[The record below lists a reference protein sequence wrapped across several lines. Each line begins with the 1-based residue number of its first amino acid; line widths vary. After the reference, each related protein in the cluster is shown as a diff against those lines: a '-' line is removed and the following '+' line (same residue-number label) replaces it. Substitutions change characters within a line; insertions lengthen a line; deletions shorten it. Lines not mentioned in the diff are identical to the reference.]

1 MSRRQQAG
9 IAFAA
14 LAIAC
19 AAQPGPVQAHH
30 NDWAAPLVGGALGG
44 YALSSIVSSVSQ
56 SKQSHTSS
64 APPPSPTYYGP
75 VREYVPVTAAPIS
88 STSSVEARLRQLDQ
102 LAAGGYI
109 TQQEYQSRRTAILNG
124 L

>member
-9 IAFAA
+9 IAFGA
-14 LAIAC
+14 LAMAC

-44 YALSSIVSSVSQ
+44 YALSSIVSGVSQ

-64 APPPSPTYYGP
+64 APPPPTYYEP
-75 VREYVPVTAAPIS
+75 VREYEPVTAAPIS